1 VVPPPK
7 GHGRAPIFCLGEA
20 YRTTR
25 RADGKMDTAKTTS
38 AAHQAQL
45 APSQAGP
52 WVGDGTTEGLYAWRA
67 ASHPLQEGLAGEMED
82 SHMCKMHLVKIN
94 IGFVFSVK
102 NKKHTDSCCFEI
114 GRKTKMR
121 TLLSLSC
128 RTKKGMKYW
137 FIQSTVACSLKITLF
152 VKRRKI
158 KKSLNTLRAPWSLDL
173 PAKSKK

>member
-1 VVPPPK
+1 
-7 GHGRAPIFCLGEA
+7 
-20 YRTTR
+20 
-25 RADGKMDTAKTTS
+25 
-38 AAHQAQL
+38 
-45 APSQAGP
+45 
-52 WVGDGTTEGLYAWRA
+52 
-67 ASHPLQEGLAGEMED
+67 
-82 SHMCKMHLVKIN
+82 
-94 IGFVFSVK
+94 VFSVK